1 MTSDPTLAQRSLAE
15 FLGSALLAAIVV
27 GSGIMATQLTP
38 DVGVQLLINAVSTAF
53 GLTVLILVFGP
64 VGGAHFNPAVTLVIA
79 ATRGLA
85 WRDAP
90 AYVAAQI
97 AGCVSGA
104 ILANLMFAAPAI
116 SISAT
121 DRVAPNTLLAE
132 VVAAAGLVLVILA
145 LVRTQRLALV
155 APAVGAYIG
164 SAYFFTASTSFANP
178 AITLGRMLSD
188 TFAGIAPASAP
199 GFIAAQLVGA
209 AIGLG
214 LAVALYPRR
223 VEVVEPSVAS
233 ASALATEVE
242 SGHEA
247 QSGASAPARTPA
259 VDAAPNH
266 AG

>member
-1 MTSDPTLAQRSLAE
+1 MTTPSLAQRSFAE
-15 FLGSALLAAIVV
+15 FVGSALLAAIVV
-27 GSGIMATQLTP
+27 GSGIMATTLSP
-38 DVGVQLLINAVSTAF
+38 DAGVQLLINAVATAF

-64 VGGAHFNPAVTLVIA
+64 VGGAHFNPAVTLVVA
-79 ATRGLA
+79 ATRGLP

-97 AGCVSGA
+97 AGCASGA
-104 ILANLMFAAPAI
+104 MLANLMFAAPAI

-145 LVRTQRLALV
+145 LVRSQRLALV

-223 VEVVEPSVAS
+223 VEVVEPGAAG

-259 VDAAPNH
+259 VDAAPDH

>member
-1 MTSDPTLAQRSLAE
+1 MTTPSLAQRSLAE
-15 FLGSALLAAIVV
+15 FVGSALLAAIVV
-27 GSGIMATQLTP
+27 GSGIMATSLTA
-38 DVGVQLLINAVSTAF
+38 DVGVQLLINAVATAF
-53 GLTVLILVFGP
+53 GLSVLILVFGP

-97 AGCVSGA
+97 AGCASGA

-116 SISAT
+116 SISTT

-145 LVRTQRLALV
+145 LVRSQRLALV

-199 GFIAAQLVGA
+199 GFVAAQLLGA
-209 AIGLG
+209 AAGLG

-223 VEVVEPSVAS
+223 VEVVEAGD
-233 ASALATEVE
+233 AA
-242 SGHEA
+242 
-247 QSGASAPARTPA
+247 GAGAPAGVPVDADAHAGAAVDARTPA
-259 VDAAPNH
+259 ADAARDH